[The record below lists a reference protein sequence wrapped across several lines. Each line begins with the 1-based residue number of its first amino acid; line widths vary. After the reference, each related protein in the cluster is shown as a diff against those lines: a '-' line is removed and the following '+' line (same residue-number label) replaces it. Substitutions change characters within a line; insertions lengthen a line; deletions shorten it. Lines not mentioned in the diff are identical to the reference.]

1 MKIILKQ
8 EHFEKLHDI
17 LEESLAAHQRAH
29 WGNSEAREVIINIII
44 KKFKSYLGIS

>member
-17 LEESLAAHQRAH
+17 LEESLAAHQRAR
-29 WGNSEAREVIINIII
+29 WDKPEAREVIVNLII

>member
-8 EHFEKLHDI
+8 KHFEKLHDI

-29 WGNSEAREVIINIII
+29 WGKPEAREVIVNIII
-44 KKFKSYLGIS
+44 KKLYRYLEL